1 MTDDEYISFLQA
13 LATKHL
19 SPGGRQHPTDFLQ
32 KVDHMG
38 QDFQAVSRLA
48 RLFKV
53 VMDRPEDYSLASKF
67 FEELVGPSSP
77 VARVESALRLS
88 KLSDAL
94 DDAGE
99 VVFGELRRGS
109 VPGEDVTFLRQ
120 AGFTDEEVEVFI
132 SIAIDEAHRL
142 VRRDSLEFRNGFI
155 LREFKIFITKLPEPK
170 ELVQSSKKRKIFNG
184 IGKILGGSVAG
195 IGNALMAT
203 GTIVAPNPATAY
215 GAIASAA
222 VAVSGFFSGVGDL
235 RGE

>member
-19 SPGGRQHPTDFLQ
+19 SPVGRRHPTDLLQ
-32 KVDHMG
+32 EIAHLR
-38 QDFQAVSRLA
+38 QDLEAVSRLA

-53 VMDRPEDYSLASKF
+53 VMDRPEDYSLASRF
-67 FEELVGPSSP
+67 FEELVGLSSP
-77 VARVESALRLS
+77 VHRVESALLLS

-109 VPGEDVTFLRQ
+109 VPADDITFLRQ
-120 AGFTDEEVEVFI
+120 AGFTDDEIEVFL
-132 SIAIDEAHRL
+132 SIAISEAHWL
-142 VRRDSLEFRNGFI
+142 ARRSLEFRTI
-155 LREFKIFITKLPEPK
+155 SLPLEFKICLNKLPEPK
-170 ELVQSSKKRKIFNG
+170 ELMQSPKKRKIFNG

-203 GTIVAPNPATAY
+203 GTILAPNPATAY
-215 GAIASAA
+215 GAIASAGI
-222 VAVSGFFSGVGDL
+222 AVSGIFSGLGDL